1 MLAPGC
7 LAHPFRLSR
16 GQAVLVGWDISPL
29 PEMKGWVTRD
39 KLGRRLNMGV
49 RVSPCTG
56 QRGHGGWGKEEDG
69 PTAQMLAV
77 TLVTSQTAPAL
88 ALVP

>member
-29 PEMKGWVTRD
+29 PEMGNKGQAWEPFEYGCQGEPLHRAEGTWR
-39 KLGRRLNMGV
+39 LG
-49 RVSPCTG
+49 
-56 QRGHGGWGKEEDG
+56 
-69 PTAQMLAV
+69 
-77 TLVTSQTAPAL
+77 
-88 ALVP
+88 